1 MLTYVAI
8 YVIIFLI
15 KLSAYAEKLGIGYK
29 TAWHWWKEGKLDA
42 YQTETGTVIVREPI
56 DAFADIAL
64 CARVSRADQKDDLV
78 RQLERLQTYAIAK
91 GYTVSRIMTEVG
103 SGLNESRPKLTA
115 LLRDGSIGVIVVE
128 HKDRLMRF
136 GFNYIVTLLE
146 LQGRRVEVV
155 FPNETKEDLEADF
168 IASITSHV
176 CDCTGGAATSRGQS
190 AFVSVSSRQRSM
202 KNAYKSELDPN
213 NKQIRAMRQ
222 HVGAVRWAYNWGL
235 ERIKQAAAKG
245 ERWPSAVDLHREVN
259 KLKGTEA
266 LPWGYAV
273 SKCAFQEALR
283 NLQAAVDNWRVR
295 KKGERK
301 GLRMEFPKR
310 KTRKHGLGA
319 CRFTGTIKVF
329 DGCIQLPRIGV
340 VRLKEHDYL
349 PTDKRITQ
357 ATIRERAGRWFVSV
371 LVEEEAPTGDI
382 PSVATEGMS
391 GAVTEELIEVA
402 TETVSN
408 KATSDVLG
416 GNVLGVDVGI
426 KTLATCSDGT
436 CCANPKVL
444 AAKIKFRTEC
454 R

>member
-1 MLTYVAI
+1 
-8 YVIIFLI
+8 
-15 KLSAYAEKLGIGYK
+15 
-29 TAWHWWKEGKLDA
+29 
-42 YQTETGTVIVREPI
+42 
-56 DAFADIAL
+56 
-64 CARVSRADQKDDLV
+64 
-78 RQLERLQTYAIAK
+78 
-91 GYTVSRIMTEVG
+91 
-103 SGLNESRPKLTA
+103 
-115 LLRDGSIGVIVVE
+115 
-128 HKDRLMRF
+128 
-136 GFNYIVTLLE
+136 
-146 LQGRRVEVV
+146 
-155 FPNETKEDLEADF
+155 
-168 IASITSHV
+168 
-176 CDCTGGAATSRGQS
+176 
-190 AFVSVSSRQRSM
+190 M

-213 NKQIRAMRQ
+213 NKQSTAMRQ
-222 HVGAVRWAYNWGL
+222 HVGAARWAYNWGL
-235 ERIKQAAAKG
+235 ERIKQAVANG
-245 ERWPSAVDLHREVN
+245 ERWPSAVDLHREGN
-259 KLKGTEA
+259 KLKGPEA

-283 NLQAAVDNWRVR
+283 NLQAAVDNWRAS

-301 GLRMEFPKR
+301 GPRMEFPKR

-391 GAVTEELIEVA
+391 EGMSEELIEVA

-436 CCANPKVL
+436 CYANPKAL
-444 AAKIKFRTEC
+444 AAKIKQLRRWQRRLSRRVKGGKNRSKVRMKVARLHMQVANVRRDAHNKAARAIIDKRPSVLVIEDLNVKGMFKNR
-454 R
+454 RLARALAPLLALDVIAV